1 MAVLTVDSLT
11 GCSSIPS
18 FLGGSGD
25 TPSNPSIMIF
35 HQTSAPTPWTKDTS
49 AGVNNIGLRVIGG
62 ANGTALSSGGTL
74 PFTQTFTSR
83 SVGPFTTGSQNLIG
97 TQITQATVSFSPAV
111 TADMSGFPGATQP
124 ATVTAAQTA
133 IHGATHTNSVAQNV
147 AATTSPL
154 GPTQITTSV
163 TLAPNPTSGTSSAAA
178 AHSHPIAAPHTH
190 QIQVTAH
197 SHNSAP
203 GAQGN
208 HNHTYSSS
216 YDFSIYYVDII
227 IATKN

>member
-25 TPSNPSIMIF
+25 TPANPSIMIF
-35 HQTSAPTPWTKDTS
+35 HQTSAPTNWTKSTS
-49 AGVNNIGLRVIGG
+49 FNNTGLRVIGG

-83 SVGPFTTGSQNLIG
+83 SVGPFTTGSSPIID

-124 ATVTAAQTA
+124 ATVDGPQTA
-133 IHGATHTNSVAQNV
+133 IHGATHNNPVAGPGTNQVSTTAPLV
-147 AATTSPL
+147 TTSGAPGPL
-154 GPTQITTSV
+154 VSGTTSGA
-163 TLAPNPTSGTSSAAA
+163 T
-178 AHSHPIAAPHTH
+178 AHSHPLASPHTH

-197 SHNSAP
+197 SHNSNP

-208 HNHTYSSS
+208 HSHTYSGS
-216 YDFSIYYVDII
+216 YDFTITYVDVI

>member
-11 GCSSIPS
+11 GCNSIPS

-25 TPSNPSIMIF
+25 TPANPSIMIF
-35 HQTSAPTPWTKDTS
+35 HQTSAPTNWTKSTS
-49 AGVNNIGLRVIGG
+49 FNNTGLRVIGG
-62 ANGTALSSGGTL
+62 ANGTSLSSGGTL

-97 TQITQATVSFSPAV
+97 TQITQATVPYPAPAATGGV
-111 TADMSGFPGATQP
+111 SGFPGATQP
-124 ATVTAAQTA
+124 ATVDGPQTA
-133 IHGATHTNSVAQNV
+133 IHGPAHTNPVAGPGTNQV
-147 AATTSPL
+147 STTAPLVTTSGAPGPL
-154 GPTQITTSV
+154 V
-163 TLAPNPTSGTSSAAA
+163 SGTTAGAT
-178 AHSHPIAAPHTH
+178 AHSHPLAVPHTH

-208 HNHTYSSS
+208 HNHTYSSF